1 MQKQLLLSLLTAAT
15 LFMAGCGGTEDSRAV
30 PVTVPTNPGGAP
42 VTGVLTANFDPTTG
56 VVPTPNNL
64 VYSGTADG
72 TLNLPVADAGDF
84 GDPLVAIN
92 SLDGWSTTA
101 PMSTT
106 FSAAVN
112 PATVQPGVTVRI
124 FNVTLSGHG
133 GAVTGVNSEL
143 QAGVDFVALMSPSDT
158 TGRTLVILPLRAL
171 PQKSHFAVVLTNGI
185 QDPAG
190 NAATP
195 SQIYHIVKRT
205 SPLVDGGGNSTDP
218 LLPNANAQ
226 ALEPLRQL
234 TNAREIAISAFSGV
248 ARANMVLSWTVSTQ
262 SVTDVID
269 YVAANAASADNFF
282 VATGNQTPGTLA
294 NIFVGYIDLPYGLQ
308 APDDIDPQTPDPTRI
323 LSGFWQGAGGS
334 NLTRF
339 NPAVVWRSTQRVP
352 AVLTIPAAPPPV
364 DGYPVVIFQ
373 HGITG
378 HRGQAMGMADAA
390 ANAGF
395 AVISI
400 DQPLHGIAAGDATF
414 GSMHASQLNLLP
426 IPGFDSI
433 TERTFNVDL
442 VNNTTGAPGP
452 DGNVDGSGTHT
463 INLASLLTARDNL
476 RQASADLLT
485 VAATIGDLF
494 TFDGVN
500 PLNIPFDTSRIHF
513 VGHSLGAIVGT
524 STVGAAG
531 GDISVATLGM
541 PGGGI
546 ARLLDGSPTFA
557 PRIRAGLAAA
567 GVAYPSADYD
577 RFMFAAQTV
586 VDSADPINHA
596 ARASTNAAIHMI
608 AVVGD
613 GGANLPDQVVPNAVA
628 GAPTSGTLP
637 LAAAMGLANISVTT
651 VDAGGVRGLVRFTA
665 GDHGSLLQPAPSAAA
680 FTEMATQ
687 LATFL
692 GSTGTVLQITDTT
705 VIQP

>member
-1 MQKQLLLSLLTAAT
+1 MQKQLLLTLLTAAT

-30 PVTVPTNPGGAP
+30 PVQVPTNPGGAP
-42 VTGVLTANFDPTTG
+42 VTGVLTALYDPTTG

-64 VYSGTADG
+64 VYSGSADG
-72 TLNLPVADAGDF
+72 TLNLPVADANDF

-92 SLDGWSTTA
+92 AQDGWSTVA
-101 PMSTT
+101 PMSTA
-106 FSAAVN
+106 FSATVN
-112 PATVQPGVTVRI
+112 PTTVQPGVTVRI
-124 FNVTLSGHG
+124 FNVNLSGPG
-133 GAVTGVNSEL
+133 GAVIAVNSEL
-143 QAGVDFVALMSPSDT
+143 QAGVDFVALISPSDPT
-158 TGRTLVILPLRAL
+158 SRTLVILPLRPL
-171 PQKSHFAVVLTNGI
+171 PEKSHFAVVLTNGI
-185 QDPAG
+185 TDTVG

-195 SQIYHIVKRT
+195 SQIYHIAKRT
-205 SPLVDGGGNSTDP
+205 SPLVANGASTDP
-218 LLPNANAQ
+218 LLALATAS

-234 TNAREIAISAFSGV
+234 TNAREIAVSAFASIP
-248 ARANMVLSWTVSTQ
+248 RANMVLSWTVSTQ

-282 VATGNQTPGTLA
+282 VPTGTTTPGGLA
-294 NIFVGYIDLPYGLQ
+294 NVFVGYIDLPYGLQ
-308 APDDIDPQTPDPTRI
+308 APDDLGPADPTRI

-352 AVLTIPAAPPPV
+352 AVLTVPVAAPPPA
-364 DGYPVVIFQ
+364 GYPVAIFQ

-378 HRGQAMGMADAA
+378 HRGQAFGMADAA

-414 GSMHASQLNLLP
+414 GSLHASVLNATG
-426 IPGFDSI
+426 IPGFDTI

-485 VAATIGDLF
+485 VAATVGDFF
-494 TFDGVN
+494 TYN
-500 PLNIPFDTSRIHF
+500 PMAMAPMGIPFDDSRIHF

-524 STVGAAG
+524 ATVGAAG

-577 RFMFAAQTV
+577 AFMFAAQTV

-596 ARASTNAAIHMI
+596 ARASANAAIHMI

-613 GGANLPDQVVPNAVA
+613 GGANLPDQVVPNSVA

-637 LAAAMGLANISVTT
+637 LAAAMGLANVSTT
-651 VDAGGVRGLVRFTA
+651 TIDGSGVRGLVRFTE
-665 GDHGSLLQPAPSAAA
+665 GDHGSLLSPTASAAA

-687 LATFL
+687 MATFL
-692 GSTGTVLQITDTT
+692 GSTGTVLQITNTA